1 MKCSQLFRCRQDDYI
16 INLLILKEVRE
27 FMTSKQRA
35 YLRKLANTL
44 DPVIRIGKDSVTP
57 ELTEAVAETFHT
69 HELIKIQVLKNCLDE
84 PYDLADLLAERTHSH
99 VVQVI
104 GKRIVLYK
112 PDPEDPKI
120 VLPK

>member
-1 MKCSQLFRCRQDDYI
+1 M
-16 INLLILKEVRE
+16 N
-27 FMTSKQRA
+27 SKQRA

-44 DPVIRIGKDSVTP
+44 DPIIRIGKDSVTP
-57 ELTEAVAETFHT
+57 EVVEAVSETFNT

-84 PYDLADLLAERTHSH
+84 PYDMADVLAERTRSQ

-112 PDPEDPKI
+112 ADPKDPKI
-120 VLPK
+120 VLPR

>member
-1 MKCSQLFRCRQDDYI
+1 
-16 INLLILKEVRE
+16 
-27 FMTSKQRA
+27 MTSKQRA
-35 YLRKLANTL
+35 YLRKLANDL

-57 ELTEAVAETFHT
+57 ELVTAVDEAFNNR
-69 HELIKIQVLKNCLDE
+69 ELIKIQVLKNCFDE
-84 PYDLADLLAERTHSH
+84 PYDLADTIAERTHSH

-112 PDPEDPKI
+112 PDPKDPKI

>member
-1 MKCSQLFRCRQDDYI
+1 
-16 INLLILKEVRE
+16 
-27 FMTSKQRA
+27 MTSKQRA
-35 YLRKLANTL
+35 YLRKLANDL

-57 ELTEAVAETFHT
+57 ELVMAVDEAFNNR
-69 HELIKIQVLKNCLDE
+69 ELIKIQVLKNCFDE
-84 PYDLADLLAERTHSH
+84 PYDLADTIADRTHSH

-112 PDPEDPKI
+112 PDLKDPKI